1 MQSVEKNTDLL
12 SAEEAVIV
20 TDLKLYCLI
29 MVFNV
34 K

>member
-12 SAEEAVIV
+12 SAEATVIV